1 MRVVVRDVLEN
12 MELFLNSPCLNT
24 TETPDEQRGTLKVL
38 LCLTNSRVRRDK
50 IQCWRILGNQKK
62 VQTNNNDNISTN
74 A

>member
-24 TETPDEQRGTLKVL
+24 TEMPDEQRGTLKVL
-38 LCLTNSRVRRDK
+38 LCVTNSRDK

-62 VQTNNNDNISTN
+62 VQTNNIDNISTN